1 LDVFEEARQLSAVP
15 LFSKLDTSKL
25 KLIAFTS
32 EQVRLSDGDFLFHYN
47 DPSDSVYVVLDGV
60 LQIVVEHED
69 GRVDTILDRGKND
82 MIGEMGVI
90 ANAPRSASI
99 RCAGAATV
107 LRIEADA
114 FMALLSENPGMSLYV
129 MRELTDR
136 LNKYVLKEQR
146 DTLNSSHSQNDT
158 HMENEPHH

>member
-1 LDVFEEARQLSAVP
+1 MDVFEEARQLSSVP

-32 EQVRLSDGDFLFHYN
+32 EQVRLSDGDYLFHYN
-47 DPSDSVYVVLDGV
+47 DPSDSVYLVLAGI

-90 ANAPRSASI
+90 SNSPRSASI
-99 RCAGAATV
+99 RASGTATV

-146 DTLNSSHSQNDT
+146 DTLNHSHQQDDESMT
-158 HMENEPHH
+158 KEPHH